1 MWGSFSSYIYLPTP
15 WAKHTKTT
23 VRGAPSLGN
32 LSCSKLDFSPPSLA
46 AAVPA
51 VLQLVATSCRCSVA
65 MQSAA
70 HCRALR
76 YVFQLASKPS
86 CRCPA
91 NLSSWTSCSYIHLR
105 HDGTKLFAGQFQQCL
120 HDVLCVLSPPELLCK
135 DGRPS
140 LTEALAAD
148 LVPGASTSTSHKSS
162 TSLIHQL
169 TGTPTWRVVHPS
181 SGMQRKLYQAAENH
195 QRDVSSPSRLTEVAS
210 AAAVLCNWCYV

>member
-32 LSCSKLDFSPPSLA
+32 LSCSKSYFSHPSLA
-46 AAVPA
+46 VAAAVAVAVAAALPSPAILSSATSKSAAVPT

-65 MQSAA
+65 MQSAT

-105 HDGTKLFAGQFQQCL
+105 HDGTELFAGQFQQWL
-120 HDVLCVLSPPELLCK
+120 HDVLCVLSPPELLYK

-140 LTEALAAD
+140 LTKALAAD
-148 LVPGASTSTSHKSS
+148 LVSGARCLQDTSHQ
-162 TSLIHQL
+162 H
-169 TGTPTWRVVHPS
+169 H
-181 SGMQRKLYQAAENH
+181 
-195 QRDVSSPSRLTEVAS
+195 
-210 AAAVLCNWCYV
+210 

>member
-1 MWGSFSSYIYLPTP
+1 MQADGATSISTISLVDVDVGSFSSYIYLPTP

-23 VRGAPSLGN
+23 VRGAPSLEN
-32 LSCSKLDFSPPSLA
+32 PSCSKLDFSPPSLA

-135 DGRPS
+135 DGLPS

-169 TGTPTWRVVHPS
+169 MGTPT
-181 SGMQRKLYQAAENH
+181 
-195 QRDVSSPSRLTEVAS
+195 
-210 AAAVLCNWCYV
+210 